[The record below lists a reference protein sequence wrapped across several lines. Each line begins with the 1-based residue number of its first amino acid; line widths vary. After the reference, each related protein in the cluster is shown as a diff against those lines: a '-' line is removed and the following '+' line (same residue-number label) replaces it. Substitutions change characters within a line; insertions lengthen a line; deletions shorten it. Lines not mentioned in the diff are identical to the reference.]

1 MKKAIILVFLLL
13 LTIVPLSPQATS
25 GLTSKKDVYGFL
37 KDAYKAQV
45 SLSEKGRTKQ
55 EIDSILKP
63 YFSEDYQQKFW
74 DANIVLEKGKF
85 LTYGTDFAQYYIPYY
100 QFSDKTKVVIQPKK
114 IYVFEYFPEKLDGPV
129 GYKSHYEGLLLIKT
143 NLGWKVDKYLYNQ
156 IPEKI
161 IKKASA

>member
-13 LTIVPLSPQATS
+13 LAVVPLSPQATS

-37 KDAYKAQV
+37 KDAYKVQV
-45 SLSEKGRTKQ
+45 SLSEKGRSKQ
-55 EIDSILKP
+55 EINSILNP

-74 DANIVLEKGKF
+74 KANIVQENGKF

-100 QFSDKTKVVIQPKK
+100 QFSKNTKVVILPEK
-114 IYVFEYFPEKLDGPV
+114 IYVFEYFPEKSEGPV

-143 NLGWKVDKYLYNQ
+143 KQGWKVDQYLYNQ
-156 IPEKI
+156 IPEGI
-161 IKKASA
+161 IKKANT